1 MQAHGVGCIRAYG
14 FGCALVSVVSDISS
28 LTSPSPTVAH
38 PFQHYSVLV
47 VLSWL
52 MAAILAKADMEGA
65 LFHYDECTHVFFPDM
80 LKQKFLSLFLSK
92 CKMFAEKNTVL
103 RINPLFQT
111 CSKWIEQKSFNCKTV
126 KL

>member
-1 MQAHGVGCIRAYG
+1 
-14 FGCALVSVVSDISS
+14 
-28 LTSPSPTVAH
+28 
-38 PFQHYSVLV
+38 
-47 VLSWL
+47 
-52 MAAILAKADMEGA
+52 MAAILAKTDMEGA

-111 CSKWIEQKSFNCKTV
+111 CSMDCTKILQLQNNQAVISVNLCNLVMFNILVWKGLAIFFPFHVHCCWRLNV
-126 KL
+126 HEILLNC